1 VAVNAF
7 LVTHIAGAVAG
18 LTWCT
23 LDWIKFGKPTTLG
36 MITGAV
42 AGLAAVTPGSGFIA
56 MDGAI
61 WIGLGSG
68 IICWIAVTAFKAKYE
83 YDDSLDAFGVHGI
96 GGIWGTIAAGIW
108 ATKAVNP
115 NGVDGLL
122 YGNPAQ
128 LLIQLK
134 AVAITAGYSLVVSLI
149 LFKLVDLVIN
159 LRVTEQ
165 EERVGLDLTQHREA
179 GYTIID

>member
-1 VAVNAF
+1 
-7 LVTHIAGAVAG
+7 
-18 LTWCT
+18 
-23 LDWIKFGKPTTLG
+23 
-36 MITGAV
+36 M
-42 AGLAAVTPGSGFIA
+42 
-56 MDGAI
+56 
-61 WIGLGSG
+61 
-68 IICWIAVTAFKAKYE
+68 
-83 YDDSLDAFGVHGI
+83 
-96 GGIWGTIAAGIW
+96 
-108 ATKAVNP
+108 
-115 NGVDGLL
+115 DGLL

-134 AVAITAGYSLVVSLI
+134 AVGIVAAYAFVASLI